1 MRDWQVLTQQEGDK
15 LLTRRTAVGG
25 CLVAALAVGVSA
37 CGSSSSGGG
46 GKVSGTTLTVYSSLP
61 LQGASRVQGA
71 ATVNGAKLALQQ
83 AGGKVGKFT
92 VKYTSLDD
100 STAQAGKWDP
110 GQTSTNARKAAT
122 DKSTIL
128 YIGEFNSGASAI
140 SIPIL
145 NRAVV
150 GQISP
155 SNTAVGLTSKVAG
168 AEPGEPNKYYPTGKR
183 TYVRVVPKDTVQ
195 AAADA
200 TILKADGCKKPFI
213 LNDKEV
219 YGAGLAI
226 NAVGALKAQGIPSLG
241 NEGWDPKAPNYRSV
255 ASSIK
260 AKGADCIFISGIVN
274 NNAVQL
280 TKDLASAMPTAKIL
294 GPDGVCTATYT
305 DPKQGGIPAS
315 LASRV
320 QCTVATLDPAKYP
333 PAGKQFFASYK
344 KAYPGTSPDPYAIYG
359 YESMSLAL
367 DAIKRA
373 GANGNNRQ
381 AVIDALFSTSNR
393 QSVLG
398 TYSIDKNGDT
408 TITDYGLY
416 TIVGGQPVFSK
427 VIKASPT
434 GG

>member
-1 MRDWQVLTQQEGDK
+1 LRVT
-15 LLTRRTAVGG
+15 RTAVAGFT
-25 CLVAALAVGVSA
+25 AMALAAGLAA
-37 CGSSSSGGG
+37 CGGSSGGG
-46 GKVSGTTLTVYSSLP
+46 SGGSVSGSTLTIYSSLP

-83 AGGKVGKFT
+83 AGGKVGKYKI
-92 VKYTSLDD
+92 VYKSLDD

-110 GQTSTNARKAAT
+110 GQTSTNARKAAS
-122 DKSTIL
+122 DKTTIAV
-128 YIGEFNSGASAI
+128 IGEFNSGASAI

-145 NRAVV
+145 NRA
-150 GQISP
+150 GIAQISP
-155 SNTAVGLTSKVAG
+155 SNTAVGLTSNAAG

-183 TYVRVVPKDTVQ
+183 NYVRVVPRDTVQ
-195 AAADA
+195 GAADA
-200 TILKADGCKKPFI
+200 TILKADGCKKPFVV
-213 LNDKEV
+213 NDKEV
-219 YGAGLAI
+219 YGAGLAT
-226 NAVGALKAQGIPSLG
+226 NVVNALKAQGIPSLG
-241 NEGWDPKAPNYRSV
+241 NTGWDPKAANYRSV

-260 AKGADCIFISGIVN
+260 AKGTDCVFISGIVN

-280 TKDLASAMPTAKIL
+280 TKDLAAAMPTAKIL
-294 GPDGVCTATYT
+294 GPDGICTATYT

-333 PAGKQFFASYK
+333 PAGKQFFGAYK
-344 KAYPGTSPDPYAIYG
+344 KAYPGAQPDPYAIYG

-373 GANGNNRQ
+373 GGNGNNRQ
-381 AVIDALFSTSNR
+381 DVINALFNTKNR

-398 TYSIDKNGDT
+398 TYSIDKDGDT
-408 TITDYGLY
+408 SITDYGLY
-416 TIVGGQPVFSK
+416 KIVGGQPTFDK
-427 VIKASPT
+427 VIKANPT

>member
-1 MRDWQVLTQQEGDK
+1 LLGRSAAVYGSAVAVL
-15 LLTRRTAVGG
+15 LAA
-25 CLVAALAVGVSA
+25 LVAG
-37 CGSSSSGGG
+37 CGGSSSSGG
-46 GKVSGTTLTVYSSLP
+46 KVSGSTLTIYSSLP

-71 ATVNGAKLALQQ
+71 ATVNGAKLALKQV
-83 AGGKVGKFT
+83 GGKVGKYN
-92 VKYTSLDD
+92 VKYVSLDD
-100 STAQAGKWDP
+100 STAAAGKWDP
-110 GQTSTNARKAAT
+110 GQTSTNARKAAS
-122 DKSTIL
+122 DKTTIA

-145 NRAVV
+145 NRAGI

-155 SNTAVGLTSKVAG
+155 SNTAVGLTSSVAG
-168 AEPGEPNKYYPTGKR
+168 ASPGEPAKYYPTGKR

-195 AAADA
+195 GAADA
-200 TILKADGCKKPFI
+200 SILKADGCKKPFV

-219 YGAGLAI
+219 YGSGLGT
-226 NAVGALKAQGIPSLG
+226 NAVDSLKADGIPSLG

-260 AKGADCIFISGIVN
+260 AKGTDCVFISGIVN

-305 DPKQGGIPAS
+305 DPKQGGIPLS
-315 LASRV
+315 LDNRV

-333 PAGKQFFASYK
+333 PAGKQFFSLYK
-344 KAYPGTSPDPYAIYG
+344 KTYPKTTPDPYAIYG

-381 AVIDALFSTSNR
+381 DVINALFNTKNR
-393 QSVLG
+393 SSVLG

-408 TITDYGLY
+408 SITDYGLY
-416 TIVGGQPVFSK
+416 KIVGGQPVFDK
-427 VIKASPT
+427 VVKGTPT

>member
-1 MRDWQVLTQQEGDK
+1 LRVT
-15 LLTRRTAVGG
+15 RTAVAG
-25 CLVAALAVGVSA
+25 LSAIALAAGLAA
-37 CGSSSSGGG
+37 CGGSSGGSSG
-46 GKVSGTTLTVYSSLP
+46 GSVSGSTLTIYSSLP

-83 AGGKVGKFT
+83 AGGKVGKYK
-92 VKYTSLDD
+92 VVYKSLDD

-110 GQTSTNARKAAT
+110 GQTSTNARKAAS
-122 DKSTIL
+122 DKTTIAV
-128 YIGEFNSGASAI
+128 IGEFNSGASAI

-145 NRAVV
+145 NRAGI

-155 SNTAVGLTSKVAG
+155 SNTAVGLTSNAAG

-183 TYVRVVPKDTVQ
+183 TYVRVVPRDTVQ
-195 AAADA
+195 GAADA
-200 TILKADGCKKPFI
+200 SVMKADGCKKPFVV
-213 LNDKEV
+213 NDKEV
-219 YGAGLAI
+219 YGAGLAT
-226 NAVGALKAQGIPSLG
+226 NAVDSLKAQGIPSLG
-241 NEGWDPKAPNYRSV
+241 NIGWDPKAANYRSV

-260 AKGADCIFISGIVN
+260 AKGTDCVFISGIVN

-280 TKDLASAMPTAKIL
+280 TKDLAAAMPNAKIL

-333 PAGKQFFASYK
+333 PAGKQFFAQYK
-344 KAYPGTSPDPYAIYG
+344 KAYPGTEPDPYAIYG

-373 GANGNNRQ
+373 GDNGNNRQ
-381 AVIDALFSTSNR
+381 DVINALFDTKNR

-398 TYSIDKNGDT
+398 TYSIDKDGDT
-408 TITDYGLY
+408 SITDYGLY
-416 TIVGGQPVFSK
+416 KIVNGQPVFDK
-427 VIKASPT
+427 VIKGTPA

>member
-1 MRDWQVLTQQEGDK
+1 LRA
-15 LLTRRTAVGG
+15 TRMAVAGCTA
-25 CLVAALAVGVSA
+25 AALAMGVAA
-37 CGSSSSGGG
+37 CGGSSGGG
-46 GKVSGTTLTVYSSLP
+46 GSGSTVSGSTLTIYSSLP

-83 AGGKVGKFT
+83 AGGKVGKYT
-92 VKYTSLDD
+92 IKYKSLDD

-145 NRAVV
+145 NRAVI

-155 SNTAVGLTSKVAG
+155 SNTAVGLTSNAAG

-183 TYVRVVPKDTVQ
+183 TFVRVVPRDTVQ
-195 AAADA
+195 GAADA
-200 TILKADGCKKPFI
+200 AVLKADGCKKPFVV
-213 LNDKEV
+213 NDKEV
-219 YGAGLAI
+219 YGAGLAT
-226 NAVGALKAQGIPSLG
+226 NVVDSLKAQGIPSLG
-241 NEGWDPKAPNYRSV
+241 NTGWDPKAPNYRSV

-260 AKGADCIFISGIVN
+260 SKGTDCVFISGIVN

-280 TKDLASAMPTAKIL
+280 TKDLAAAMPAAKIL
-294 GPDGVCTATYT
+294 GPDGICTATYT

-315 LASRV
+315 LASRT

-333 PAGKQFFASYK
+333 PAGKQFFAQYK
-344 KAYPGTSPDPYAIYG
+344 KAYPGTEPDPYAIYG

-381 AVIDALFSTSNR
+381 DVVNALFNTKNR

-398 TYSIDKNGDT
+398 TYSIDKDGDT
-408 TITDYGLY
+408 SITDYGLY
-416 TIVGGQPVFSK
+416 KIVNGQPTFAK

-434 GG
+434 G

>member
-1 MRDWQVLTQQEGDK
+1 MRVT
-15 LLTRRTAVGG
+15 RTAVAG
-25 CLVAALAVGVSA
+25 CMAAALAAGLAA
-37 CGSSSSGGG
+37 CGGSSGGSG
-46 GKVSGTTLTVYSSLP
+46 GTVSGSTLTIYSSLP

-83 AGGKVGKFT
+83 AGGKVGKYKI
-92 VKYTSLDD
+92 VYKSLDD

-110 GQTSTNARKAAT
+110 GQTSTNARKAAS
-122 DKSTIL
+122 DKTTIAV
-128 YIGEFNSGASAI
+128 IGEFNSGASAI

-145 NRAVV
+145 NRAGI

-155 SNTAVGLTSKVAG
+155 SNTAVGLTSNAAG

-183 TYVRVVPKDTVQ
+183 TYVRVVPRDTVQ
-195 AAADA
+195 GAADA
-200 TILKADGCKKPFI
+200 AVLKADGCKKPFVV
-213 LNDKEV
+213 NDKEV
-219 YGAGLAI
+219 YGAGLAT
-226 NAVGALKAQGIPSLG
+226 NTVNSLKAQGIPSLG
-241 NEGWDPKAPNYRSV
+241 NIGWDPKAANYRSV

-260 AKGADCIFISGIVN
+260 AKGTDCVFISGIVN

-280 TKDLASAMPTAKIL
+280 TKDLAAAMPNAKIL
-294 GPDGVCTATYT
+294 GPDGICTATYT
-305 DPKQGGIPAS
+305 DPKQGGIPAA

-333 PAGKQFFASYK
+333 PQGKQFFAQYK
-344 KAYPGTSPDPYAIYG
+344 KAYPGTQPDPYAIYG

-381 AVIDALFSTSNR
+381 DVVNALFSTKNR

-408 TITDYGLY
+408 SITDYGLY
-416 TIVGGQPVFSK
+416 KIVNGQPVFAK
-427 VIKASPT
+427 VIKGTPT